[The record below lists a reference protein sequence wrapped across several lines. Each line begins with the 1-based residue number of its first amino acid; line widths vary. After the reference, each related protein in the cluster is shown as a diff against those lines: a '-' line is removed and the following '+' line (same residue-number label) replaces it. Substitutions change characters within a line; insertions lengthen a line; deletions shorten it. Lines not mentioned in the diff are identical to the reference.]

1 MARFILAVFALLGW
15 AFYELSGGAEFEP
28 ASARVADV
36 ATTELE
42 PAQVA
47 DASAASSTASVSDP
61 VEVTRV
67 ALNLTSVE
75 DVSATP
81 RAADQN
87 AAIEVAAVEAPQV
100 TQAVQIGQDV
110 AIVPSLI
117 TNATAQVLPDPIV
130 AEPQVTRAS
139 FNEVRVVNA
148 NRVNVRGGPGTSY
161 AVTAKLLRGDRVEI
175 LEDTGTGWVRFET
188 ADGATS
194 GWLADFL
201 LSAE

>member
-1 MARFILAVFALLGW
+1 MARFIIAVFALLGW
-15 AFYELSGGAEFEP
+15 AFYELSGGADFEP

-36 ATTELE
+36 TTSELAPAITANAGGAVQAADPSE
-42 PAQVA
+42 PA
-47 DASAASSTASVSDP
+47 D
-61 VEVTRV
+61 VTRV

-75 DVSATP
+75 DVSLLVRTP
-81 RAADQN
+81 NRTA
-87 AAIEVAAVEAPQV
+87 EAAVVETPQV
-100 TQAVQIGQDV
+100 TKAVQIAQDV

-117 TNATAQVLPDPIV
+117 ANATPEILPEPV
-130 AEPQVTRAS
+130 RAEPEVTRAS

-161 AVTAKLLRGDRVEI
+161 AVTAKLLLGDRVEI
-175 LEDTGTGWVRFET
+175 LEDTGTGWVRFAST
-188 ADGATS
+188 DGATT

>member
-47 DASAASSTASVSDP
+47 DASAASGAASASDP

-75 DVSATP
+75 DVSSAP
-81 RAADQN
+81 RTADQSAATEV
-87 AAIEVAAVEAPQV
+87 AAIETPQV
-100 TQAVQIGQDV
+100 TKAVQIAQDV

-130 AEPQVTRAS
+130 EEPQVTRAS